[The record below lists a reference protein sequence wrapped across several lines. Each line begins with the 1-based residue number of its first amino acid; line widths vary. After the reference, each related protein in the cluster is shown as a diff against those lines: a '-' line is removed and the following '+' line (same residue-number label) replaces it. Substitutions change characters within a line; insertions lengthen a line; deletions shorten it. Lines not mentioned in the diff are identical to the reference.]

1 MNTLNCYQRYV
12 LTKRYGRPS
21 KAGSG
26 RRQFWACIGVVVGLV
41 GGTLLPLVGL
51 VMIALAWLIGDMD
64 SILNKSG
71 SMLLMTTIPLLT
83 FGGYCLD
90 IFDKNHSGQDNNM
103 NED

>member
-1 MNTLNCYQRYV
+1 MNTLNCYQRCV
-12 LTKRYGRPS
+12 LTKRYGRTRR
-21 KAGSG
+21 AGSG
-26 RRQFWACIGVVVGLV
+26 RRQFWACIGVIVGLV

-71 SMLLMTTIPLLT
+71 SMLLMTTIPLLI

-90 IFDKNHSGQDNNM
+90 TFDKYHSGQDNNM
-103 NED
+103 NEY